1 MVFKSRLYLA
11 TLISRFSTNKQKKA
25 RQIIQIYIVKQK
37 FFIGCK
43 VSSEH
48 VHTNQGFLQ
57 PPYQSGKLLYYKQN
71 LKNTNTHYL

>member
-11 TLISRFSTNKQKKA
+11 TLIMVQYKQTKA
-25 RQIIQIYIVKQK
+25 RQINIVKQK

-71 LKNTNTHYL
+71 LKNANTHYL